1 MRGLELAVV
10 KRGSQLRVAWL
21 GLATEKDSMQSQ
33 STLKRRNRRVVL
45 ASAIV
50 GTQLILLATG
60 VLGRHVRNANAQT
73 TALPRNGAIP
83 AGCVNQGDGHLHCDL
98 SAHRKDDIVNRAPG
112 AEAALI
118 DRANAEGIGQR
129 QQVATQRSAAPKG
142 SPQAAAGISLIAPQL
157 GGAWSAVQDW
167 PAVGIFMSVL
177 PNGKV
182 LAYDS
187 SDAANFDQTRAMT
200 WDPATNATVRA
211 DELLG
216 FNIFCSGLAKLLDG
230 ALFTAGG
237 TRAPNNQGINKTTTF
252 DPSTNTW
259 TQGATMAVERW
270 YPSVTPLPNGE
281 MLITGGGPDLSE
293 VRATSGSLRAL
304 TTGTS
309 QVWAN
314 REYPFMATA
323 PNGKAQYLGPAD
335 ALGQLDTGGTGAYL
349 PTSTR
354 DGKYR
359 SYGSFALFNPK
370 QALIAGGG
378 FRDNSAVVVNLET
391 SSVSTTGA
399 MANQRRQHN
408 LTVLADG
415 SVLATGGY
423 ANSDKYLID
432 VPNAVYAAERWDPAT
447 GTWSTLASADR
458 ARMYHSGA
466 LLLPD
471 GRVLTAGGGLCGD
484 CDVAGYLQRN
494 AEVFSPPYLFAADGS
509 LAPRPVIGNSPNVVG
524 YAGTF
529 GVASPQAASI
539 TKVALARLGS
549 VTHSVDMEQ
558 RYVPLNF
565 TRTADGVIVDAPV
578 SANIAPP
585 GYYQLLVVDSLG
597 VPSIGKI
604 VRVGAG
610 AVTIAPTGAITS
622 PLNGAALTP
631 GSLTVTVNATDPD
644 GVVSRVEFY
653 DGVTLVASDTTAPYA
668 ITYSPSLGGH
678 TITAKIADASGLVT
692 TTSSVTITVS
702 PAVTTTTTMPST
714 STTTTSTPNSSTT
727 TTTTTAVPTSTEQIV
742 YADGLAAGYQDWSWA
757 VRNFSSLT
765 PVIGSKAISFVPNGW
780 SGVNIHTASIAQPA
794 SSVRFSLH
802 GGSAGGQIVR
812 FYVISG
818 GVQKADAL
826 VSTFGG
832 PILANAWRTY
842 ELPVPG
848 GLAPDVPVELIWQDY
863 KGTLQ
868 STVSIDD
875 IRLIGS
881 NNPVVTTTVAPT
893 TVAPTTVAPTTTTV
907 APTTTTVPA
916 STTTTTVPTT
926 TTTTRP
932 TTITTTATTTT
943 TTSTTST
950 TTVPPTTTTQV
961 PGSFSL
967 VAPATAK
974 VGVAFPL
981 TVSGVLGGGRV
992 DFLVNGSPA
1001 GSRQPDSTGRVTLS
1015 VSAWTLG
1022 TVKVEALWTR
1032 FVVGV
1037 PDEKAL
1043 SALVTVT

>member
-1 MRGLELAVV
+1 M
-10 KRGSQLRVAWL
+10 
-21 GLATEKDSMQSQ
+21 
-33 STLKRRNRRVVL
+33 KRRNRRIVL
-45 ASAIV
+45 AATIVSA
-50 GTQLILLATG
+50 QLILFATG
-60 VLGRHVRNANAQT
+60 VPGRHVRNANAQT
-73 TALPRNGAIP
+73 TPLPQNDAVP
-83 AGCVNQGDGHLHCDL
+83 AGCVNQGDGHLHCGL
-98 SAHRKDDIVNRAPG
+98 NAHRKDDIVNRAPG
-112 AEAALI
+112 AEEAIIA
-118 DRANAEGIGQR
+118 RANAEGIGQR
-129 QQVATQRSAAPKG
+129 QPGTTQRSAAAR
-142 SPQAAAGISLIAPQL
+142 SAPQAATGISLIAPQL
-157 GGAWSAVQDW
+157 GGEWSAVQDW
-167 PAVGIFMSVL
+167 PAIGIFMSVL

-230 ALFTAGG
+230 TLFTAGG

-252 DPSTNTW
+252 DPSTNSW

-293 VRATSGSLRAL
+293 VRGTSGSLRAL

-335 ALGQLDTGGTGAYL
+335 ALGQLETAGTGAYS
-349 PTSTR
+349 PIRTR

-359 SYGSFALFNPK
+359 SYGSFALFNPN
-370 QALIAGGG
+370 QALITGGG
-378 FRDNSAVVVNLET
+378 FRDSSAVVVNLET
-391 SSVSTTGA
+391 SAVSNTGS

-423 ANSDKYLID
+423 ANSDSYLVD

-471 GRVLTAGGGLCGD
+471 GRVLTAGGGLCGE
-484 CDVAGYLQRN
+484 CDAAGYLQRN

-529 GVASPQAASI
+529 GVASPQAASV

-549 VTHSVDMEQ
+549 VTHSIDMEQ

-565 TRTADGVIVDAPV
+565 TRTADGVIVNSPA
-578 SANIAPP
+578 SANVAPP
-585 GYYQLLVVDSLG
+585 GYYQLLLVDSLG

-610 AVTIAPTGAITS
+610 AVTIAPTGEITS

-631 GSLTVTVNATDPD
+631 VPLTVTVNAGDPD
-644 GVVSRVEFY
+644 GVVARVEFY
-653 DGVTLVASDTTAPYA
+653 DGITLVGSDATAPYA
-668 ITYSPSLGGH
+668 FTYSPSVGGH
-678 TITAKIADASGLVT
+678 TITAKIADASGLVAST
-692 TTSSVTITVS
+692 ASVTITVS
-702 PAVTTTTTMPST
+702 PAVTTTTLP
-714 STTTTSTPNSSTT
+714 TTTTSTPSTTSTT

-765 PVIGSKAISFVPNGW
+765 PVIGSKAISFVPDGW
-780 SGVNIHTASIAQPA
+780 AGVNIHTASIVQPA
-794 SSVRFSLH
+794 TSVRFSLH

-826 VSTFGG
+826 VTTFGG

-842 ELPVPG
+842 EFPVPG
-848 GLAPDVPVELIWQDY
+848 GLAPGVPVELIWQDF

-868 STVSIDD
+868 PTVSIDD

-881 NNPVVTTTVAPT
+881 GSPVVTTTVVPT
-893 TVAPTTVAPTTTTV
+893 TVVPTTVVPASTTTV

-916 STTTTTVPTT
+916 TTTSSTVPPTT
-926 TTTTRP
+926 TTTAGTTTTTTFLKP
-932 TTITTTATTTT
+932 TTTTTTTT
-943 TTSTTST
+943 TTSTTS
-950 TTVPPTTTTQV
+950 VPVTTTTQV

-967 VAPATAK
+967 VAPAAAK

-981 TVSGVLGGGRV
+981 TVSGAVGGGRV

-1001 GSRQPDSTGRVTLS
+1001 GSLQPDSGGQVTFN
-1015 VSAWTLG
+1015 VSAWAPG
-1022 TVKVEALWTR
+1022 TVKVEAHWVR
-1032 FVVGV
+1032 FVAGV
-1037 PDEKAL
+1037 PFEKAL
-1043 SALVTVT
+1043 SALVTAS